1 MKKNKRADFLINEAL
16 NTFMERRK
24 VYGDSYI
31 MHAKVMAAMF
41 PKGIS
46 LKTEVDMAR
55 WSVFNLIMIKLVRYC
70 KDFKSPHQD
79 SIHDCGVYSF
89 VLEELDQAE
98 DGKINLTELVEN
110 MESLDINDKM
120 SNSLTKELD

>member
-1 MKKNKRADFLINEAL
+1 MKKNKRADYLINKAL
-16 NTFMERRK
+16 KTFMQRRK

-31 MHAKVMAAMF
+31 VHAKVMAAMF
-41 PKGIS
+41 PEGVS

-55 WSVFNLIMIKLVRYC
+55 WSVLNLILIKLVRYSR
-70 KDFKSPHQD
+70 DFKLPHQD

-98 DGKINLTELVEN
+98 DNKMNLDELKKN
-110 MESLDINDKM
+110 MEKFND
-120 SNSLTKELD
+120 SI

>member
-1 MKKNKRADFLINEAL
+1 MKKNKRADFLINQAL
-16 NTFMERRK
+16 QTFIERRK

-41 PKGIS
+41 PDGVT
-46 LKTEVDMAR
+46 LKTDVDMAR
-55 WSVFNLIMIKLVRYC
+55 WSVLNLIMIKLIRYI
-70 KDFKSPHQD
+70 KDFKKPHQD

-98 DGKINLTELVEN
+98 DGKINLTELVKN
-110 MESLDINDKM
+110 MEKFDD
-120 SNSLTKELD
+120 SNGS

>member
-16 NTFMERRK
+16 HTFMERRK

-41 PKGIS
+41 PQGIS

-55 WSVFNLIMIKLVRYC
+55 WSVFNLIVGFTLLFWK
-70 KDFKSPHQD
+70 
-79 SIHDCGVYSF
+79 
-89 VLEELDQAE
+89 
-98 DGKINLTELVEN
+98 
-110 MESLDINDKM
+110 
-120 SNSLTKELD
+120 SLTKQKMEK